1 MRWCAREGTPTGKAR
16 WRHVPDVEWAEWPTP
31 RLEFLTYWNHDP
43 QQFVWTKTVN
53 DIITKVK
60 PCGL

>member
-1 MRWCAREGTPTGKAR
+1 M
-16 WRHVPDVEWAEWPTP
+16 EWAEWPTP

-53 DIITKVK
+53 DIIIKVK
-60 PCGL
+60 PYGLRSEGIDEAPLDRS